1 MARLG
6 IDALQQA
13 RAQLGQ
19 AELPKGSNSG
29 PMVDQ
34 YLASVGLNPG
44 YAWCAAFVFWCH
56 REAAMVAGIT
66 NPVPRTAG
74 VLDLWNRST
83 ANRVKKPRPGD
94 VFVMDYGHGKGHT
107 GFVERMLDG
116 GLIETI
122 EGNTNDE
129 GSREGYEVARR
140 QRPMA
145 RVLGYL
151 RF

>member
-1 MARLG
+1 MKLG
-6 IDALQQA
+6 NEALQVA
-13 RAQLGQ
+13 RGQLGQ
-19 AELPKGSNSG
+19 AEEPKGSNSG

-34 YLASVGLNPG
+34 YLSAVGLDPG

-56 REAAMVAGIT
+56 GQAANVASIT

-74 VLDLWNRST
+74 VLDLWRRST
-83 ANRVKKPRPGD
+83 ANRVKAPRPGD
-94 VFVMDYGHGKGHT
+94 VFVMDYGRGKGHT
-107 GFVERMLDG
+107 GFVERVLDG
-116 GLIETI
+116 GVIETI

-140 QRPMA
+140 KRPMTK
-145 RVLGYL
+145 VLGYL

>member
-1 MARLG
+1 MTKLG
-6 IDALQQA
+6 ADALQQA
-13 RAQLGQ
+13 RAQLGE
-19 AELPKGSNSG
+19 AELPKNSNTG
-29 PMVDQ
+29 PMVDK
-34 YLASVGLNPG
+34 YLASVGLKPG
-44 YAWCAAFVFWCH
+44 YAWCAAFVYWCFD
-56 REAAMVAGIT
+56 EAANVASIT

-83 ANRVKKPRPGD
+83 RHRVKTPRPGD

-107 GFVERMLDG
+107 GFVERVLDG

-140 QRPMA
+140 QRSMSK
-145 RVLGYL
+145 VLGYL